1 MYCNMLQWVS
11 IGKNV
16 TSIGDYAFK
25 NCYSLASITIPDGV
39 TSVGNYAFKNCYGVA
54 EYHLKPT
61 TPPTLSSTN
70 AFSNIPSDCI
80 IYVPQG
86 CLEAYQS
93 ATNWA
98 TYADYMQEEPT

>member
-1 MYCNMLQWVS
+1 MPD
-11 IGKNV
+11 GV
-16 TSIGDYAFK
+16 TSITKYVFQ

-39 TSVGNYAFKNCYGVA
+39 TSIGSSAFQNCYGMA
-54 EYHLKPT
+54 EYHMKRT

-70 AFSNIPSDCI
+70 AFRSIPSDCI